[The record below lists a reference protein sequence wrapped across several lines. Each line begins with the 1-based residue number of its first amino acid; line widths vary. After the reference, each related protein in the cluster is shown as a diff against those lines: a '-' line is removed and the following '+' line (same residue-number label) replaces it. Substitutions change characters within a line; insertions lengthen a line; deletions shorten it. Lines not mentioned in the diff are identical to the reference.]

1 MNKKKIIL
9 YLCIFIFI
17 NSFFFSI
24 GSFLAKLSIENSQLI
39 LPPAEVGEVIEQS
52 YKIDELKEVS
62 RVIFSHLTDSI
73 KFFSEII
80 NKITNY
86 VFVFSFLNT
95 LLISFVIYLLFKSK
109 KTI

>member
-73 KFFSEII
+73 KFFQKLSIR
-80 NKITNY
+80 
-86 VFVFSFLNT
+86 
-95 LLISFVIYLLFKSK
+95 
-109 KTI
+109 

>member
-52 YKIDELKEVS
+52 YKIDELKDVS